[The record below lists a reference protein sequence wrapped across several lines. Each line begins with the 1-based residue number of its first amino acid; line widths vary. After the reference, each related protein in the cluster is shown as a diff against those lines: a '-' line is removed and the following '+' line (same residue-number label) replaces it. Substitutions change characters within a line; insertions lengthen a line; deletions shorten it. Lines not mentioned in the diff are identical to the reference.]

1 MQVISRL
8 FKQTNK
14 SIGWSECDVP
24 SVLIKLSLVSP
35 TEPLLC
41 PDRPLKCQNISRGSW
56 SSDLSASQANLSLSL
71 RSTMMEI
78 YSLDTLA
85 WLPLDCGEICQR
97 SQIYFNS
104 PLSSL

>member
-56 SSDLSASQANLSLSL
+56 SSDLSASQANLSLS
-71 RSTMMEI
+71 
-78 YSLDTLA
+78 
-85 WLPLDCGEICQR
+85 
-97 SQIYFNS
+97 QINNDGDLFS
-104 PLSSL
+104 